1 LIYWLHFFKLI
12 KINIMSDG
20 ITDMEN
26 EKRNDYYELI
36 LWIMRLYYA
45 KNGEYDLTKEDLDK
59 LHTFLINMKF
69 YIY

>member
-1 LIYWLHFFKLI
+1 
-12 KINIMSDG
+12 MSDG